1 MKQTLF
7 AILLSIFAY
16 CAVAQSPCRRMPTMK
31 DIDGNTY
38 ATVQIGR
45 QCWMRE
51 NIRSTHDKDG
61 NLIELGSNLSYD
73 APYRYYPDS
82 SYSNV
87 EKYGY
92 LYNWEAA
99 IKVCPLGWHLP
110 SQSEFQTLAKYCSAH
125 FAVGENPKYNAKSLA
140 SQEGWCVTDIK
151 YTAGKEQYANNAS
164 GFSAFPAGVGDNT
177 CYHANLW
184 CSTQCAKYHAYAFII
199 YYDDPEAIAATID
212 IQKEEYMSVR
222 CIRD

>member
-1 MKQTLF
+1 
-7 AILLSIFAY
+7 
-16 CAVAQSPCRRMPTMK
+16 
-31 DIDGNTY
+31 
-38 ATVQIGR
+38 
-45 QCWMRE
+45 MRE

-61 NLIELGSNLSYD
+61 NLIELGSNLSYY
-73 APYRYYPDS
+73 APYRYCPDS

-87 EKYGY
+87 EKYSY

-125 FAVGENPKYNAKSLA
+125 FAVGGNSKYNAKSLA
-140 SQEGWCVTDIK
+140 SQEGWYVSDTDH
-151 YTAGKEQYANNAS
+151 TAGNEQSTNNAS
-164 GFSAFPAGVGDNT
+164 GFSAFPAGVGGNT
-177 CYHANLW
+177 GYHADLW

-199 YYDDPEAIAATID
+199 YNDDPEAVAATIS
-212 IQKEEYMSVR
+212 IQKNEYMSMR